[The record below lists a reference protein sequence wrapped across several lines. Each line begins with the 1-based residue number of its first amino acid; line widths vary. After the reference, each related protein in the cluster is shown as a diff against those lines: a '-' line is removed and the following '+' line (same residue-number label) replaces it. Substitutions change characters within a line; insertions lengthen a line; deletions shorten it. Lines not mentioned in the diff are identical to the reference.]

1 VTHATIQVK
10 KIAAC
15 LLRCERREPK
25 FSLINTRVT
34 DVISMRMRYDNRPH
48 RFKPFVVLGQ
58 TNLNL
63 PGADSCIEQNSDS
76 SRLDVDAIA
85 LATGLQNKDVHDQN
99 SSRCWIAAEKQNTH
113 PV

>member
-1 VTHATIQVK
+1 MTNMVAV
-10 KIAAC
+10 
-15 LLRCERREPK
+15 
-25 FSLINTRVT
+25 RV
-34 DVISMRMRYDNRPH
+34 RYDDSPH
-48 RFKPFVVLGQ
+48 RFNPLIVLGQ